1 METAS
6 QMHIQIPE
14 ETLEIITSGLQY
26 HDKHNWIPWAW
37 AALAREGDVQAIV
50 DESSSD
56 YASQLITLAALGH
69 LYDKFQDIYAGV
81 QPEDDLLIEL
91 LGDDRPA
98 INQIELARYCERH
111 GHYDD
116 LEFPESAAGLE
127 HVAVVSRTD
136 EVQARLRHLVGH
148 GRLFTSLVVAG
159 SAMATAEFDAED
171 GDVEILPIGDSLT
184 LEAFD
189 SYLGEVLNFN
199 LTAEKHRTYEW
210 LSGDLDLG

>member
-1 METAS
+1 MGTAS

-14 ETLEIITSGLQY
+14 ETLEIIASGLQY
-26 HDKHNWIPWAW
+26 HDKHHWIPWAW

-50 DESSSD
+50 DESSRD
-56 YASQLITLAALGH
+56 YASQLITIAALGH

-81 QPEDDLLIEL
+81 QPGNDPLLGL

-116 LEFPESAAGLE
+116 LEYPETAAGLE
-127 HVAVVSRTD
+127 QVAVLSRTD
-136 EVQARLRHLVGH
+136 EVQDRLSQLIGH
-148 GRLFTSLVVAG
+148 ARLFTSLVVAG
-159 SAMATAEFDAED
+159 SSMATAELDAD
-171 GDVEILPIGDSLT
+171 DDDVEILPLGDSLT

-189 SYLGEVLNFN
+189 SYLPDVLDFN

-210 LSGDLDLG
+210 LTGELDLG